1 MWDLVSGKPLDI
13 LTGDQAAKKTA
24 AAQAWRDAGS
34 ASGNIVVKSDDN
46 TVAELVS
53 TKMSTALAR
62 IYIAPP
68 CQIDC
73 TYANT
78 CRVSLPTKRL
88 AFFTTSRTFL
98 VYEVDM

>member
-1 MWDLVSGKPLDI
+1 MASGMPLEI
-13 LTGDQAAKKTA
+13 LTGDQAADKRA

-34 ASGNIVVKSDDN
+34 TTGDIVIKCANN
-46 TVAELVS
+46 TVADLVS

>member
-13 LTGDQAAKKTA
+13 VAGGDQAADKSV
-24 AAQAWRDAGS
+24 AWRDAGS
-34 ASGNIVVKSDDN
+34 TSGNIVVKSDDN